1 MTAND
6 ITLSREDSAMKR
18 LSAGLLLALLL
29 LSGCGRSVPTQTEY
43 APPEENRLVIYTSHK
58 QEVYRPI
65 LREFEERTGIWVEV
79 VSGGTNELLDRIE
92 KERSDPKADV
102 MFGGGVETLEAHE
115 DSFSPYRCA
124 DASSVSPL
132 YRQEADLWTPFS
144 ALPLVLIYNTKL
156 VDPEWLRSWAD
167 LTRPE
172 FSGRVAFADPAVS
185 GSSYTALVTWIY
197 ARGEDALEDLAAA
210 LDYRQLS
217 SSGEVLS
224 AVADGSCLVGI
235 TLEETALQRI
245 AAGADLAVVY
255 PRDGTSCVPD
265 GTALIAGAPHRENA
279 EKFLDFT
286 LSREV
291 QQLLGSRFYRRSVRS
306 DVAAANSL
314 PAMETLNLVDY
325 DPRWAAEHRETI
337 LRQWD
342 EALED

>member
-1 MTAND
+1 
-6 ITLSREDSAMKR
+6 MKR

-265 GTALIAGAPHRENA
+265 GTAIIRDAPHMENA
-279 EKFLDFT
+279 RRFVDFT
-286 LSREV
+286 LSYEV
-291 QQLLGSRFYRRSVRS
+291 QKLLGDRFYRRSVRTDLPLPQS
-306 DVAAANSL
+306 LPPMGRITLLGYDIPQAAADREDL
-314 PAMETLNLVDY
+314 LD
-325 DPRWAAEHRETI
+325 RWNRCMKEGR
-337 LRQWD
+337 
-342 EALED
+342 